1 MPTLCT
7 GPLSR
12 PELLRRVG
20 RLEQVGG
27 VRLVELADGDGRGV
41 RVLEFRTGSGFAF
54 DILVDRTFDVWRC
67 ELNGIPL
74 AWTSPVGVRRA
85 VVLRAS
91 RLRWSRTF
99 AGGLVVTCGLDH
111 AQVRARTRQRSTTAP
126 LPPDAG
132 VRPPRARGR
141 ASREARG
148 IWRALGG
155 RRMHLWA
162 EGEVLQGAVFEE
174 HLLLHRRSKRRWAD
188 RRSDSRHGRER
199 GSCADPAHVH
209 LPCNIGWP
217 IVDEGSEIVVPA
229 RAWSSTYPAA
239 VTDYRRLTAPQRGSR
254 ACYEHEMVADEPAG

>member
-1 MPTLCT
+1 MIERRDPRPGQRSDEMPTLCT

-74 AWTSPVGVRRA
+74 AWTSPVGVRGPWYYEPA
-85 VVLRAS
+85 GLG
-91 RLRWSRTF
+91 WSRTF

-141 ASREARG
+141 LPGRLVGYGERWEGDECTCGPRERCYRERCSRSTCCCIDDRSAV
-148 IWRALGG
+148 G
-155 RRMHLWA
+155 RIVGRILDTVENVGHGRPRTCSSTM
-162 EGEVLQGAVFEE
+162 Q
-174 HLLLHRRSKRRWAD
+174 HRLAD
-188 RRSDSRHGRER
+188 RG
-199 GSCADPAHVH
+199 
-209 LPCNIGWP
+209 
-217 IVDEGSEIVVPA
+217 
-229 RAWSSTYPAA
+229 
-239 VTDYRRLTAPQRGSR
+239 
-254 ACYEHEMVADEPAG
+254 